1 MTIGRLLGKSAEFLA
16 QKGMESPRLETE
28 VLLAH
33 VLGCKRIDLYGLRH
47 GEVASDDVRQRFREL
62 IRRRLEGCP
71 VAYLVGRKEFFSLEF
86 EVTPAVLIPQPDTE
100 CLVLET
106 LRLARG
112 LSEPHLLDLGTG
124 SGNIAV
130 SVAHQHKGAR
140 FTAVDLSAEALAVA
154 ARNAAR
160 HGVAGRIRFLHGDL
174 FDPLRADE
182 SFDFVLSNPPYVAH
196 EELAGLDR
204 EVRDHEPR
212 LALDGGPGG
221 FAVFDRLIDHAR
233 GHLKPAGH
241 LLVEIG
247 SAQERAARDRIAA
260 LPGYDLDKTVLDRAG
275 RPRVLHA
282 VWRGWE
288 VSQPASPT
296 EIAKEARPG

>member
-1 MTIGRLLGKSAEFLA
+1 LTPRSDARPAAVEHWTIGRLLGWTASFLA

-28 VLLAH
+28 LLLAH

-62 IRRRLEGCP
+62 IRRRLDGCP
-71 VAYLVGRKEFFSLEF
+71 VAYLVGRKEFFALEF

-100 CLVLET
+100 CLVAET

-112 LSEPHLLDLGTG
+112 LVEPHLLDVGTG

-130 SVAHQHKGAR
+130 AVAHQHKTAR
-140 FTAVDLSAEALAVA
+140 LTAVDLSPEVLAVA
-154 ARNAAR
+154 ARNAGK
-160 HGVAGRIRFLHGDL
+160 HGVAERIRFLQGDL
-174 FDPLRADE
+174 FERIGADE
-182 SFDFVLSNPPYVAH
+182 RFDFVLSNPPYIAH

-221 FAVFDRLIDHAR
+221 FAVFDRLIEQAR
-233 GHLKPAGH
+233 RHLKPGGH

-247 SAQERAARDRIAA
+247 SAQENAARERTAA
-260 LPGYDLDKTVLDRAG
+260 VPGYELDKTIADSAG

-282 VWRGWE
+282 VWRG
-288 VSQPASPT
+288 
-296 EIAKEARPG
+296 

>member
-1 MTIGRLLGKSAEFLA
+1 LTPRSDARPPADEHLTIGGLLGKAASFLA
-16 QKGMESPRLETE
+16 QKGIESARLETE
-28 VLLAH
+28 LLLAH

-47 GEVASDDVRQRFREL
+47 GELIADDLRDRFRDL
-62 IRRRLEGCP
+62 VRRRLAGCP
-71 VAYLVGRKEFFSLEF
+71 VAYLVGRKEFFTLEF
-86 EVTPAVLIPQPDTE
+86 EVTPAVLVPRQDTE

-112 LSEPHLLDLGTG
+112 LVEPHLLDVGTG

-130 SVAHQHKGAR
+130 AVAHQHKTAR
-140 FTAVDLSAEALAVA
+140 LTAVDLSAEALAVA

-160 HGVAGRIRFLHGDL
+160 HGVADRIRFLQGDL
-174 FDPLRADE
+174 FEPVGAEER
-182 SFDFVLSNPPYVAH
+182 FDFVLSNPPYIAP
-196 EELAGLDR
+196 EEMAGLDR

-221 FAVFDRLIDHAR
+221 LAVFDRLIDAAR
-233 GHLKPAGH
+233 RHLKPGGH

-247 SAQERAARDRIAA
+247 SAQEGAARERTAA
-260 LPGYDLDKTVLDRAG
+260 LPGYELDKTIADGAG

-282 VWRGWE
+282 VWRG
-288 VSQPASPT
+288 
-296 EIAKEARPG
+296 